1 MDATT
6 ASSIIAGPLGD
17 VAGNFNFSQ
26 QAIARSEA
34 IGLDAV
40 SLYAAGRASMLGG
53 VDPETADA
61 IFYFFKPGLIAALVN
76 QGRSVASE
84 DAIAAAHLGSADDYA
99 EATFAAVDSATL
111 VAFTDAVG
119 ALAATVPA
127 GCWPFFDGYR
137 SAPAAPTAAARAYRA
152 AILLREL
159 RFGVH
164 TEAVKAAGLSPATAC
179 QLNRDLDNF
188 KRHGFTEEDMV
199 EYTPEIEA
207 QKAAAEAATATQM
220 AALFAPLTQTQL
232 EAIVAGTNALVAALG

>member
-76 QGRSVASE
+76 QGRSR
-84 DAIAAAHLGSADDYA
+84 G
-99 EATFAAVDSATL
+99 
-111 VAFTDAVG
+111 
-119 ALAATVPA
+119 
-127 GCWPFFDGYR
+127 
-137 SAPAAPTAAARAYRA
+137 
-152 AILLREL
+152 
-159 RFGVH
+159 
-164 TEAVKAAGLSPATAC
+164 
-179 QLNRDLDNF
+179 Q
-188 KRHGFTEEDMV
+188 
-199 EYTPEIEA
+199 
-207 QKAAAEAATATQM
+207 
-220 AALFAPLTQTQL
+220 
-232 EAIVAGTNALVAALG
+232 